1 MDYAVP
7 MGMIGCEEMRALEEK
22 IFRAGISAESLM
34 DKAGRRLGEAVGE
47 LYPGGGTA
55 VAYVGRGNN
64 GGDALVALHVLRA
77 AGWQIVVRCPFSP
90 LELGLLPRRK
100 LRDLGE
106 VELKQDALD
115 PAACPGELLLI
126 DGLLGIGA
134 SGPLREPLCGLAAEM
149 NYLRRHAGA
158 QVVAVDI
165 PSGLNGDNGEPG
177 EGAVQADLTATIGIP
192 KKGLIEDQALDNVGR
207 IVVIPLEELA
217 GTAKGDRLIT
227 GRDLCAHF
235 PPRNFGTHKGQAG
248 QVGIVAGSRGMLGA
262 AGLAALGA
270 LRGGAGLVTIYV
282 LEEDYHLLVS
292 MGPPLE
298 AMVRPVSSYREI
310 AGDREDAMVI
320 GPGLGNPGQSER
332 VALLDL
338 IAGTDIPLV
347 VDADALNLLARTG
360 LADRVHSRMVLTPHP
375 GEMRRLFP
383 EGADLSRA
391 ERARQF
397 VSLFPGTLVYKGA
410 RTIVT
415 AKGEDLHY
423 NVTGNPGMA
432 TGGQGDVL
440 SGLLGALLAGG
451 LRPLDAARAAV
462 WLAGRSAELALTGGE
477 APESLVAGDTAVF
490 LGGAF
495 SALRR
500 GW

>member
-47 LYPGGGTA
+47 LYPRGGTA
-55 VAYVGRGNN
+55 VAYIGRGNN

-248 QVGIVAGSRGMLGA
+248 RVGIVAGSRGMLGA

-282 LEEDYHLLVS
+282 LEEDYPLLVS
-292 MGPPLE
+292 TGPPLE

-347 VDADALNLLARTG
+347 VDADGAHSSSWRNAAAFPRRRRSEPGRKSATVCELISR
-360 LADRVHSRMVLTPHP
+360 HSRL
-375 GEMRRLFP
+375 
-383 EGADLSRA
+383 
-391 ERARQF
+391 Q
-397 VSLFPGTLVYKGA
+397 
-410 RTIVT
+410 
-415 AKGEDLHY
+415 
-423 NVTGNPGMA
+423 
-432 TGGQGDVL
+432 GGQDNRDCEGRRSALQCHGQSRDGDGG
-440 SGLLGALLAGG
+440 SGRCPERTAGG
-451 LRPLDAARAAV
+451 LVSRGTASLGRRPRCS
-462 WLAGRSAELALTGGE
+462 LAGR
-477 APESLVAGDTAVF
+477 
-490 LGGAF
+490 AF
-495 SALRR
+495 SRVGSNRR
-500 GW
+500 GGP